1 MTDEDMTTAEFAAPA
16 PSTTDS
22 VPTAAASET
31 AASQGSEVNPK
42 EPASERADDAGE
54 LSSQE
59 PVATRSLTVVLR
71 ALGRHHSRALM
82 LERLAYVAM
91 EEFLGMEGRPP
102 TKLLKLPNG
111 AKFTVESDDAL
122 ELNIELSRMAL
133 EERFKLQQIEAAG
146 VHVNPSAVDI
156 VARSAPTG
164 VAGPAGECMV
174 DNPRHKAASPTVAT
188 KRGMTGAGQA
198 GSADE
203 WDKVM
208 GVAAAPAR

>member
-91 EEFLGMEGRPP
+91 EEFLGIEGRPP

-122 ELNIELSRMAL
+122 ELNMELSRMAL
-133 EERFKLQQIEAAG
+133 EERSSCSRSRPPVFTSTRPQSTSWRGPLLPASQARPVNAWSTILGTKL
-146 VHVNPSAVDI
+146 H
-156 VARSAPTG
+156 R
-164 VAGPAGECMV
+164 
-174 DNPRHKAASPTVAT
+174 RRWRRK
-188 KRGMTGAGQA
+188 GA
-198 GSADE
+198 
-203 WDKVM
+203 
-208 GVAAAPAR
+208 